1 ENPYI
6 TQSELAENIGI
17 TAKSIK
23 SNMKKL
29 QDKGIIRRIDA
40 DKNGYGEVSQTI

>member
-1 ENPYI
+1 MNKKIIASIKENPYI

-29 QDKGIIRRIDA
+29 
-40 DKNGYGEVSQTI
+40 